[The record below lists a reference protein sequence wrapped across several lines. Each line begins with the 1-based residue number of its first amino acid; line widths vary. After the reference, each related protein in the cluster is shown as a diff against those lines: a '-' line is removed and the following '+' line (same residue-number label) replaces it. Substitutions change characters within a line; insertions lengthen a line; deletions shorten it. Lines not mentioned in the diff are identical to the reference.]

1 MILGGEY
8 TYPDNEEDT
17 CKHRSWHG
25 MQHNKEW
32 PSHGTDDCQAH
43 QEMRYTLFHHL
54 SRFDDSSADLG
65 AFSFFSRDD
74 TEFGLVDSERVGV
87 YRGLIQL
94 VSLCI
99 NLELRTID
107 IPVGPS
113 HWALG
118 YP

>member
-1 MILGGEY
+1 
-8 TYPDNEEDT
+8 
-17 CKHRSWHG
+17 
-25 MQHNKEW
+25 
-32 PSHGTDDCQAH
+32 
-43 QEMRYTLFHHL
+43 
-54 SRFDDSSADLG
+54 
-65 AFSFFSRDD
+65 
-74 TEFGLVDSERVGV
+74 V